1 MSSLTSSSSSTS
13 SDESTTD
20 SEKNLRLSDIGS
32 KNDNSDS
39 LSQKQLK
46 PAFKR
51 AKIKKLKS
59 SDQFHA
65 LFRKNLRLQK
75 RSKKSNCCVG
85 FVALFV
91 VFLIYMM
98 QLLTNRYLNSDR
110 EEETDPKKYEFDLL
124 DTMNLPFSSEDNDSI
139 LDTFQQRLSQ
149 ILTTS
154 SYLREDYD
162 LHATFLT
169 DEEDMDS
176 LEDLLYETYN
186 ENDDKLVSGFYMNS
200 MGLDVSS
207 KKELD
212 YKVYYN
218 GSGSNSAMGFQRT
231 THSDLGQTIY
241 IPAIVNLINRAAFA
255 KVWEDSDLN
264 GTVDTTYGYNLKGPD
279 IRVGLKDFPTTDG
292 ENKFDLVLVV
302 QPFYYTFLVHFLLPV
317 FMIIIVYEKE
327 NKLVDIMI
335 MFGLKMKVYWS
346 VNYFFNFT
354 IYMFLILVFYIAGY
368 ALEFRFFIQ
377 NNFLAHSILFILWG
391 FSMVSFGFFLSTL
404 FRKVRMASLIGYF
417 LVIILTLVSN
427 LVWDNIIDSKGTGTK
442 ALCMFLP
449 SFAIYSGIKV
459 LSDHSSLTVEGFKF
473 SNFNTSSEGLGMQ
486 YLMLFADT
494 ILYLLFTG
502 YLYSVLPSTGGKKS
516 PLFFLNPKTYKKF
529 FRDLKKKK
537 KNYQDDDSDEEQS
550 QEMYSDDDFELNED
564 PRGENIP
571 EDVERERQRVINNND
586 PIRMINLYKVYK
598 GQDGNPD
605 VNAVNCLT
613 LGIKLNEC
621 FGILGPNGAG
631 KTTSVNIL
639 SGLFPA
645 TSGTAKICG
654 FDIKKEMSQVHSIMS
669 VCPQHDILW
678 DDQTGEETLKF
689 YARMHGYKNKELVK
703 KVSKT
708 LNEVGLYNDRKKL
721 IKEYSGGMKRR
732 ISVACAL
739 ITNPKVIFLDEP
751 TTGLDPASKR
761 QVWDVIRKARQE
773 KSIILT
779 THSMEEADSLCDRI
793 GIMAN
798 GILRTIGESQEL
810 KSRYGKGFKL
820 MVHCNAEDDEKVK
833 NFIKKTFPNANEMNS
848 LAGTS
853 NFEVPSDEVVLSE
866 VFQILEEQKN
876 DLGILDWGIS
886 QTTLEEVFHEI
897 TRIAEGQAQLE
908 I

>member
-1 MSSLTSSSSSTS
+1 MSTSTS

-20 SEKNLRLSDIGS
+20 SEKNLKLSDIGS
-32 KNDNSDS
+32 NDDNSDS

-46 PAFKR
+46 TTFKR
-51 AKIKKLKS
+51 EKIKKLKS
-59 SDQFHA
+59 SDQFRA

-98 QLLTNRYLNSDR
+98 QLLTNKYLNFDR
-110 EEETDPKKYEFDLL
+110 EENKNPTKFEFDALPAM
-124 DTMNLPFSSEDNDSI
+124 TVPFSSKDNGPFLS
-139 LDTFQQRLSQ
+139 TFQPRLSQ

-154 SYLREDYD
+154 IYPPEFYTK
-162 LHATFLT
+162 HPTVLT
-169 DEEDMDS
+169 AEEDLDS
-176 LEDLLYETYN
+176 LDDYLFETFN
-186 ENDDKLVSGFYMNS
+186 ENDDLVVSGFYMNS
-200 MGLDVSS
+200 MDLGAG

-218 GSGSNSAMGFQRT
+218 ESGSNVVFGNERRT
-231 THSDLGQTIY
+231 HRDLGQTIY
-241 IPAIVNLINRAAFA
+241 LPTVVNLINRAAFA
-255 KVWEDSDLN
+255 KVWEDSGVN
-264 GTVDTTYGYNLKGPD
+264 GTIDDTYGYNLTGPD
-279 IRVGLKDFPTTDG
+279 IRVGLKNFPVTEG
-292 ENKFDLVLVV
+292 KNQFDLVLFV

-346 VNYFFNFT
+346 VNYIFNFT

-368 ALEFRFFIQ
+368 ILQFRFFIQ
-377 NNFLAHSILFILWG
+377 NNFLAHFLLFILWG

-404 FRKVRMASLIGYF
+404 FRKVRTASLIGYF

-427 LVWDNIIDSKGTGTK
+427 LVWDNIIADKGTGTK
-442 ALCMFLP
+442 TLCMFLP

-459 LSDHSSLTVEGFKF
+459 LSDHSSISVEGFKF
-473 SNFNTSSEGLGMQ
+473 SNFDASSEGLGMQ

-494 ILYLLFTG
+494 ILYLLITG
-502 YLYSVLPSTGGKKS
+502 YLYAVLPSTGGKKS
-516 PLFFLNPKTYKKF
+516 PFFFLNPKMYKRL
-529 FRDLKKKK
+529 FRNMKKKK
-537 KNYQDDDSDEEQS
+537 KNNQDDDSDDVERS
-550 QEMYSDDDFELNED
+550 QPISSDDGFELNED
-564 PRGENIP
+564 PRGEDIP
-571 EDVERERQRVINNND
+571 EDVERERQRVIKNND
-586 PIRMINLYKVYK
+586 PIKLINLYKVYK

-613 LGIKLNEC
+613 LGIRLNEC

-631 KTTSVNIL
+631 KTTAVNVL

-645 TSGTAKICG
+645 TSGTAKIRG
-654 FDIKKEMSQVHSIMS
+654 FDIKKEMSKVHTIMS

-678 DDQTGEETLKF
+678 EEQTGEETLEF
-689 YARMHGYKNKELVK
+689 YARMHGYKK
-703 KVSKT
+703 KKLDEKVEQT
-708 LNEVGLYNDRKKL
+708 LNEVGLYSDRKKL

-761 QVWDVIRKARQE
+761 QVWDVIRKARKE

-798 GILRTIGESQEL
+798 GMLRTIGESQEL
-810 KSRYGKGFKL
+810 KSRYGKGFKF
-820 MVHCNAEDDEKVK
+820 MVHCNIEDDEKVK

-853 NFEVPSDEVVLSE
+853 NYEIPSDEVVLSE

-876 DLGILDWGIS
+876 ELGILDWGIS